1 MRRWRSILL
10 VLVVLALVFHAGG
23 AWYFSDELREDALT
37 VRPPDEDPDI
47 VVAEVGPGTV
57 GLRVV
62 EGEDPDLTDPGVI
75 GLSWE
80 TGYGQ
85 LLDIESTNPDGGVV
99 RRLVRIEGALPE
111 VGNIADLD
119 GFAFPPDPSR
129 AFGLSFR
136 ETVYPSPLGDMGAW
150 EVLASSKT
158 WVIHVHGLRASRAEA
173 LRLVGPVAGFGHPQ
187 LIISYRNDDG
197 QPADPSGQYQYG
209 ATEWE
214 DVAAA
219 VDFVMARGAENVV
232 LIGYSTGAAHVLS
245 YLYRTPASP
254 VIAAILDSPN
264 IDFEEAV
271 DLGASQRRLPLVPL
285 PLPGTLVW
293 SAKRVSSIRFGL
305 DWRALDYVA
314 RASELNRPL
323 LIFHGTA
330 DESVPL
336 STSQELAAAR
346 TDLVR
351 LVVVTNAG
359 HVRSWNVG
367 PDDYER
373 RVEQFLNE
381 ITGS

>member
-10 VLVVLALVFHAGG
+10 VLVVLALAFHAGG
-23 AWYFSDELREDALT
+23 AWYFSDQLREDALT
-37 VRPPDEDPDI
+37 VRPADEKPD
-47 VVAEVGPGTV
+47 VVVTEVGPGTV

-62 EGEDPDLTDPGVI
+62 DGEDPNLTDPGVI

-85 LLDIESTNPDGGVV
+85 LLDIEATDTDGGVV

-111 VGNIADLD
+111 VGNITNLD
-119 GFAFPPDPSR
+119 GFAYPPDPNR

-136 ETVYPSPLGDMGAW
+136 EAVYPSPLGDMGAW

-158 WVIHVHGLRASRAEA
+158 WVVHVHGLRASRAEA

-187 LIISYRNDDG
+187 LVINYRNDDG
-197 QPADPSGQYQYG
+197 QPSDPSGQYQYG

-214 DVAAA
+214 DVTAA

-245 YLYRTPASP
+245 YLYRTPGSP

-264 IDFEEAV
+264 IDFEAAV
-271 DLGASQRRLPLVPL
+271 DLDASQRRLPFVPL

-314 RASELNRPL
+314 RASELSTPV

-330 DESVPL
+330 DETVPL

-346 TDLVR
+346 PDLVR
-351 LVVVTNAG
+351 LVVVTDAG

-367 PDDYER
+367 PDEYER
-373 RVEQFLNE
+373 RVEEFFDE

>member
-10 VLVVLALVFHAGG
+10 VLVVLALAFHAGG
-23 AWYFSDELREDALT
+23 AWYFSDLLREDALA
-37 VRPPDEDPDI
+37 VRPPDEGPAV
-47 VVAEVGPGTV
+47 VVAEVGAGTV
-57 GLRVV
+57 GLRVL

-85 LLDIESTNPDGGVV
+85 LLEIEATDSEGTVV

-111 VGNIADLD
+111 VGNITDLD
-119 GFAFPPDPSR
+119 GFAFPPDPGR

-150 EVLASSKT
+150 EILASSKT

-187 LIISYRNDDG
+187 LVINYRNDDG
-197 QPADPSGQYQYG
+197 QPSDPSGRYQYG

-219 VDFVMARGAENVV
+219 VDFVMTRGAESVV

-245 YLYRTPASP
+245 YLYRTPESP
-254 VIAAILDSPN
+254 VTAAILDSPN
-264 IDFEEAV
+264 IDFEATV
-271 DLGASQRRLPLVPL
+271 DLDASQRRLPFVPL

-293 SAKRVSSIRFGL
+293 TAKRVSSIRFGL

-314 RASELNRPL
+314 GASQLNKPV

-330 DESVPL
+330 DETVPF

-351 LVVVTNAG
+351 LVVVTGAD

-367 PDDYER
+367 PNDYER
-373 RVEQFLNE
+373 RVEEFLNE